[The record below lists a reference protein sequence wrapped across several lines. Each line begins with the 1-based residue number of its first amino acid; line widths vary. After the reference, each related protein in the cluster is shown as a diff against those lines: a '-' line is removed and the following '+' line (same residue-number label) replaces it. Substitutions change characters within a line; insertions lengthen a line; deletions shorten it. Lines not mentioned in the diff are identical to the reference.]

1 MSQINVRNLSNENDD
16 GAPDIVGVST
26 FSATS
31 YFVPPVGTTAQRPD
45 NPQGGD
51 LRFNTDTASLEYFK
65 GDTLGWSQIEMTSPD
80 LDGGAR
86 ALFSTGYISGSD
98 YTDRIDSVTISTLGD
113 AVDFGNV
120 AVNRFYTNGFAS
132 RIRGY
137 TVGGQ
142 APSLANGTN
151 AIEYVTI
158 SSFGNGTDFGDL
170 DNPCKYGMSFSSSTR
185 GVTALGHSPSPT
197 SVNTMEYITLGTS
210 GTGVDF
216 GDTTGVRNGGAA
228 CASSTRGIIWGG
240 VVGPGYGNA
249 IDYVTTATTGNASD
263 FGDLIKSRSN
273 IPASFSNST
282 RGIIA
287 GGFDQPYTG
296 DGNSIYYITIATTGN
311 ATDFGDTAGTGG
323 KEFIA
328 GASSPTRGLVVG
340 GQSGP
345 TSYNNID
352 YITIQTTG
360 NAVDFGDL
368 SEARFGLAGC
378 SNAHGGL

>member
-1 MSQINVRNLSNENDD
+1 MSEARVNNLSNESNT
-16 GAPDIVGVST
+16 GGPTISGITT
-26 FSATS
+26 FSGTNF
-31 YFVPPVGTTAQRPD
+31 FVPPVGNTAERPE
-45 NPQGGD
+45 NPQKGE
-51 LRFNTDTASLEYFK
+51 LRFNTDTKHLEYYR
-65 GDTLGWSQIEMTSPD
+65 GDTIGWTEVEASHDQ
-80 LDGGAR
+80 LDGGHR
-86 ALFSTGYISGSD
+86 ALFSTGYVTGSD
-98 YTDRIDSVTISTLGD
+98 FSDRIDSVTISTLGD

-120 AVNRFYTNGFAS
+120 AVNRMYTNGFAS

-142 APSLANGTN
+142 TSGAPNGTN
-151 AIEYVTI
+151 QIEYVTI

-170 DNPCKYGMSFSSSTR
+170 DNVSKYGMSFSSSTR

-228 CASSTRGIIWGG
+228 CASTTRGIIWGG
-240 VVGPGYGNA
+240 VVGPDYSKA
-249 IDYVTTATTGNASD
+249 IDYVTTATTGNAQD

-273 IPASFSNST
+273 IAASFSNST

-311 ATDFGDTAGTGG
+311 ATDFGDTAGTAG
-323 KEFIA
+323 KEYLS

-345 TSYNNID
+345 ASYNNID

-360 NAVDFGDL
+360 NAADFGDL
-368 SEARFGLAGC
+368 SIARMGIAGC